1 MMDDLTPPQTVPQS
15 NRDEELD
22 KALVA
27 DLIEQ
32 PKQLDKLARVLLI
45 LSFVLPLFYA
55 LGLKFF
61 SGAES
66 TEASTGT
73 LWLMVLAFLS
83 WFLSLLLSL
92 FALLSGKTQRA
103 TATKNNATGNKGK
116 PASAEALYLASA
128 RSKRRRLLASS
139 LFCFTGICFAGLT
152 IFSAAFPGLTSMQS
166 PANFVL
172 IRGSEFTMGSPET
185 EVGRDAAKAFYQS
198 FGLNYSETQHQ
209 VKVNDF
215 YMSKYEVTVAEFRRF
230 IAETHY
236 PTDAEKGGDSWV
248 WNGSEAV
255 LTKGVNWRYGVS
267 GRIRPKSEDNH
278 PVVHV
283 SWNDAVEY
291 CRWLSEK
298 TGKWYR
304 LPTEAEWEYAC
315 RAGSRTPFNTGENIK
330 TAQANY
336 DGNRPYNNN
345 RRGQYRA
352 RTVPVDT
359 FAPNAWGLYNMHGNV
374 WEWCDDVYSGTYYD
388 ECKAKG
394 LVENPGGPA
403 PEKGSNRVIRG
414 GSWNFSAEFCRSASR
429 LGHPP
434 GLRNLNVGFRP
445 VFVP

>member
-1 MMDDLTPPQTVPQS
+1 MMDDSTPQQTAPPS

-45 LSFVLPLFYA
+45 LSFVFPVFYA

-73 LWLMVLAFLS
+73 LWLMVLAFMS

-92 FALLSGKTQRA
+92 FALLSSKIRRDPA
-103 TATKNNATGNKGK
+103 AKSNATGNKGK
-116 PASAEALYLASA
+116 PVTVEALYLASA
-128 RSKRRRLLASS
+128 RSKRRRLLAAS
-139 LFCFTGICFAGLT
+139 LFCFTGICFGGLT
-152 IFSAAFPGLTSMQS
+152 VFSAAFPGLTSMPS
-166 PANFVL
+166 TANFVL

-185 EVGRDAAKAFYQS
+185 EVGRSTD
-198 FGLNYSETQHQ
+198 ETQHQ

-236 PTDAEKGGDSWV
+236 PTDAEKAGDSWV

-267 GRIRPKSEDNH
+267 GKVRPKSEDNH

-315 RAGSRTPFNTGENIK
+315 RAGSRTPFNKGGNIT

-345 RRGQYRA
+345 RKGQYRA
-352 RTVPVDT
+352 KTVAVDT

-374 WEWCDDVYSGTYYD
+374 WEWCDDVYGEKYYD

-414 GSWNFSAEFCRSASR
+414 GGWCISAGDCRSADR
-429 LGHPP
+429 RGDAP
-434 GLRNLNVGFRP
+434 GRRGYAVGFRL

>member
-1 MMDDLTPPQTVPQS
+1 MDDPTPPQTVPQS

-22 KALVA
+22 KALVT

-45 LSFVLPLFYA
+45 LSFVLPVFYA

-66 TEASTGT
+66 TDASTGS

-92 FALLSGKTQRA
+92 FALLSSKTQRA
-103 TATKNNATGNKGK
+103 TAAKGSAAGNKGK
-116 PASAEALYLASA
+116 PVTVEALYLASA

-152 IFSAAFPGLTSMQS
+152 IFSAAFPGLTSMPS
-166 PANFVL
+166 SANFVL
-172 IRGSEFTMGSPET
+172 IHGSEFTMGSPET
-185 EVGRDAAKAFYQS
+185 EVGRSTD
-198 FGLNYSETQHQ
+198 ETQHQ
-209 VKVNDF
+209 VKVSDF
-215 YMSKYEVTVAEFRRF
+215 YMGKYEVTVAEFRRF
-230 IAETHY
+230 IAESGY
-236 PTDAEKGGDSWV
+236 KTDAEKGGDSWV
-248 WNGSEAV
+248 WNGSEPV
-255 LTKGVNWRYGVS
+255 LTKGVNWRCGVS
-267 GRIRPKSEDNH
+267 GRVRPKSEENH

-315 RAGSRTPFNTGENIK
+315 RAGSRTPFNKGENL
-330 TAQANY
+330 TTSQANY
-336 DGNRPYNNN
+336 NGNYPYNNN
-345 RRGQYRA
+345 RKGQYRA
-352 RTVPVDT
+352 KTVAVDT

-403 PEKGSNRVIRG
+403 PEVGSYRVIRG
-414 GSWNFSAEFCRSASR
+414 GGWNFNAEICRSAFRAYDTPVRRFFS
-429 LGHPP
+429 
-434 GLRNLNVGFRP
+434 VGFRL

>member
-1 MMDDLTPPQTVPQS
+1 M
-15 NRDEELD
+15 
-22 KALVA
+22 
-27 DLIEQ
+27 
-32 PKQLDKLARVLLI
+32 
-45 LSFVLPLFYA
+45 
-55 LGLKFF
+55 G
-61 SGAES
+61 
-66 TEASTGT
+66 
-73 LWLMVLAFLS
+73 LAFLS
-83 WFLSLLLSL
+83 WFLSLILSL
-92 FALLSGKTQRA
+92 LALLSGKGKRN
-103 TATKNNATGNKGK
+103 TAAKSSAAGTKPVNV
-116 PASAEALYLASA
+116 EALYLASA
-128 RSKRRRLLASS
+128 RSKRRRLLAAS
-139 LFCFTGICFAGLT
+139 LFCFTGICFGGLT
-152 IFSAAFPGLTSMQS
+152 VFSAAFPGLSSMQS

-185 EVGRDAAKAFYQS
+185 EVGHESD
-198 FGLNYSETQHQ
+198 ETQHQ

-230 IAETHY
+230 IAESGY
-236 PTDAEKGGDSWV
+236 RTDAEKAGDSYV

-255 LTKGVNWRYGVS
+255 LTKGVNWRHGVS
-267 GRIRPKSEDNH
+267 GKVRTKSEENH

-315 RAGSRTPFNTGENIK
+315 RAGSRTAFNTGGNIT

-336 DGNRPYNNN
+336 DGNYPYNKN
-345 RRGQYRA
+345 RKGQYRA
-352 RTVPVDT
+352 RTVAVES
-359 FAPNAWGLYNMHGNV
+359 FEPNAWGLYNMHGNV

-403 PEKGSNRVIRG
+403 PETGSNRVLRG
-414 GSWNFSAEFCRSASR
+414 GSWNYDAEYCRSASR
-429 LGHPP
+429 RGYTP
-434 GLRNLNVGFRP
+434 GGRSNFVGFRP

>member
-1 MMDDLTPPQTVPQS
+1 MDDPIPQQPAQQS
-15 NRDEELD
+15 HRDQELD
-22 KALVA
+22 KAFVA

-32 PKQLDKLARVLLI
+32 PKQLDKLARILLI
-45 LSFVLPLFYA
+45 LSLVIPVLYA

-61 SGAES
+61 IGTEGTETLVSGR
-66 TEASTGT
+66 
-73 LWLMVLAFLS
+73 WLIVLAFSS

-103 TATKNNATGNKGK
+103 TAAKSKATGNKGK
-116 PASAEALYLASA
+116 FVTVEALYLASA

-152 IFSAAFPGLTSMQS
+152 IFNAAFPGLSSMPS
-166 PANFVL
+166 AANFVL
-172 IRGSEFTMGSPET
+172 IHGSEFAMGSPET
-185 EVGRDAAKAFYQS
+185 EVDHQIGDI
-198 FGLNYSETQHQ
+198 QHQ
-209 VKVNDF
+209 VKVSDF
-215 YMSKYEVTVAEFRRF
+215 YMGKYEVTVAEFRRF
-230 IAETHY
+230 IAESGY
-236 PTDAEKGGDSWV
+236 KTDAEKGD
-248 WNGSEAV
+248 GSYVFDGTNWQKKE
-255 LTKGVNWRYGVS
+255 GINWRYGVS
-267 GRIRPKSEDNH
+267 GRIRTKSEDNH

-315 RAGSRTPFNTGENIK
+315 RAGSRTPFNKGGNIK

-336 DGNRPYNNN
+336 NGNYPYNNN
-345 RRGQYRA
+345 RKGQYRA
-352 RTVPVDT
+352 KTVAVDT

-374 WEWCDDVYSGTYYD
+374 WEWCDDVYSEKYYD

-403 PEKGSNRVIRG
+403 PEAGSYRVNRG
-414 GSWNFSAEFCRSASR
+414 GSWGGAAGYCRSANRGYGTPDYRFSFI
-429 LGHPP
+429 
-434 GLRNLNVGFRP
+434 GFRL
-445 VFVP
+445 VFVS

>member
-1 MMDDLTPPQTVPQS
+1 MMDDLTPPQTASQS

-45 LSFVLPLFYA
+45 LSFVFPVFYA

-73 LWLMVLAFLS
+73 LWLMVLAFMS

-92 FALLSGKTQRA
+92 FALLSSKIRRDPA
-103 TATKNNATGNKGK
+103 AKSNATGNKGK
-116 PASAEALYLASA
+116 PVTVEALYLASA

-139 LFCFTGICFAGLT
+139 LFCFTGICFAGIT
-152 IFSAAFPGLTSMQS
+152 VFSAAFPGLTSMPS
-166 PANFVL
+166 TANFVL

-185 EVGRDAAKAFYQS
+185 EVGRSTD
-198 FGLNYSETQHQ
+198 ETQHQ

-230 IAETHY
+230 IAESGY
-236 PTDAEKGGDSWV
+236 KTDAE
-248 WNGSEAV
+248 NGKMGYDRFGASIG
-255 LTKGVNWRYGVS
+255 TPGINWRYGVS
-267 GRIRPKSEDNH
+267 GKVRPKSEENH

-315 RAGSRTPFNTGENIK
+315 RAGSRTPFNKGGNIT

-336 DGNRPYNNN
+336 DGNYPYNNN
-345 RRGQYRA
+345 RKGQYRA
-352 RTVPVDT
+352 KTVAVDS
-359 FAPNAWGLYNMHGNV
+359 FEPNAWGLYNMHGNV

-403 PEKGSNRVIRG
+403 PEKGSYRVLRG
-414 GSWNFSAEFCRSASR
+414 GYWLSLAGSCRSATR
-429 LGHPP
+429 GYDTP
-434 GLRNLNVGFRP
+434 GRRGADVGFRL

>member
-1 MMDDLTPPQTVPQS
+1 MMDDSTPQQTATQT

-22 KALVA
+22 KAFVA

-32 PKQLDKLARVLLI
+32 PKQLDKLARVLLL

-61 SGAES
+61 SGADGADS
-66 TEASTGT
+66 MARGS
-73 LWLMVLAFLS
+73 WLIVLAFSS
-83 WFLSLLLSL
+83 WFVSLLLSL
-92 FALLSGKTQRA
+92 FALLSGKTRRDPA
-103 TATKNNATGNKGK
+103 AKSSATGNKSK
-116 PASAEALYLASA
+116 PVTVEALYLASA

-152 IFSAAFPGLTSMQS
+152 VFSAAFPGLTSMQS
-166 PANFVL
+166 PSNFVL

-185 EVGRDAAKAFYQS
+185 EVGRSTD
-198 FGLNYSETQHQ
+198 ETQHQ

-230 IAETHY
+230 IAESGY
-236 PTDAEKGGDSWV
+236 RTDAEKAGDSYV
-248 WNGSEAV
+248 WNGSEGV
-255 LTKGVNWRYGVS
+255 LTKGVNWRHGVS
-267 GRIRPKSEDNH
+267 GKVRPKSEENH

-315 RAGSRTPFNTGENIK
+315 RAGSRTAFNTGGNIT

-336 DGNRPYNNN
+336 DGNRPYNKN
-345 RRGQYRA
+345 RKGQYRA
-352 RTVPVDT
+352 RTVAVES
-359 FAPNAWGLYNMHGNV
+359 FEPNAWGLYNMHGNV
-374 WEWCDDVYSGTYYD
+374 WEWCDDVYSDKYYD

-403 PEKGSNRVIRG
+403 PEAGSRRVLRG
-414 GSWNFSAEFCRSASR
+414 GSWYFPAEICRSAYR
-429 LGHPP
+429 GNDPP
-434 GLRNLNVGFRP
+434 GDRSNGIGFRL

>member
-1 MMDDLTPPQTVPQS
+1 MDDSTPQQTAS
-15 NRDEELD
+15 RSKRDEELE
-22 KALVA
+22 KAFVS

-32 PKQLDKLARVLLI
+32 PKQLDKLARVILT
-45 LSFVLPLFYA
+45 LSFVVPVLYA

-61 SGAES
+61 SGAEG
-66 TEASTGT
+66 TEASTSGI
-73 LWLMVLAFLS
+73 WLMGLAFLS
-83 WFLSLLLSL
+83 WFLSLILSL
-92 FALLSGKTQRA
+92 LALLSGKGKRNT
-103 TATKNNATGNKGK
+103 TAKGS
-116 PASAEALYLASA
+116 SAGSKSVNVEALYLASA
-128 RSKRRRLLASS
+128 RSKRRRLLAAS
-139 LFCFTGICFAGLT
+139 LFCFTGICFGGLT
-152 IFSAAFPGLTSMQS
+152 VFSAAFPALFSMQS

-185 EVGRDAAKAFYQS
+185 EVGRSTD
-198 FGLNYSETQHQ
+198 ETQHQ

-230 IAETHY
+230 IAESGY
-236 PTDAEKGGDSWV
+236 PTDAEKAGDSYV
-248 WNGSEAV
+248 LNGSEAV
-255 LTKGVNWRYGVS
+255 LTKGVNWRHGVS
-267 GRIRPKSEDNH
+267 GKVRPKSEDNH

-315 RAGSRTPFNTGENIK
+315 RAGSRTAFNTGGNIT

-336 DGNRPYNNN
+336 DGNYPYNKN
-345 RRGQYRA
+345 RKGQYRA
-352 RTVPVDT
+352 RTVAVES
-359 FAPNAWGLYNMHGNV
+359 FEPNAWGLYNMHGNV

-403 PEKGSNRVIRG
+403 PEKGSLRVIRG
-414 GSWNFSAEFCRSASR
+414 GSWINDAECCRSAYR
-429 LGHPP
+429 YYNTPDN
-434 GLRNLNVGFRP
+434 RDDYVGFRP